1 MSPQEAHR
9 RTVAGEEKGRPMS
22 RDEGDQR
29 GIVTK
34 DSPYPS
40 VSETLERL
48 QEAVRKKGLGIF
60 AVVDHSGEA
69 QRVGLRM
76 PDTKLLIF
84 GSPKAGTPLMV
95 ASPLLALDLPL
106 KTLVWE
112 DQGQVKVSY
121 NATSYLARRHDL
133 PSELVKNIAGIDAI
147 VDGALRT

>member
-1 MSPQEAHR
+1 
-9 RTVAGEEKGRPMS
+9 MS

-48 QEAVRKKGLGIF
+48 EEAVRKKGLGIF

-84 GSPKAGTPLMV
+84 GSPKAGTPLMM

-106 KTLVWE
+106 KALVWE
-112 DQGQVKVSY
+112 DGDRVRVSY
-121 NATSYLARRHDL
+121 NATSYLAQRYNL
-133 PSELVKNIAGIDAI
+133 PSELAENLAGIDAL
-147 VDGALRT
+147 VDGVLGA

>member
-1 MSPQEAHR
+1 VSHD
-9 RTVAGEEKGRPMS
+9 KGN
-22 RDEGDQR
+22 QR

-34 DSPYPS
+34 DSPYFS

-48 QEAVRKKGLGIF
+48 EEAVRRKGLGIF

-69 QRVGLRM
+69 KRVGLRM

-106 KTLVWE
+106 KVLVWE
-112 DQGQVKVSY
+112 DGDRVRVSY
-121 NATSYLARRHDL
+121 NATSYLAQRYDL
-133 PSELVKNIAGIDAI
+133 PNEMAENIAGIDAL
-147 VDGALRT
+147 VDGTLGV

>member
-1 MSPQEAHR
+1 MSH
-9 RTVAGEEKGRPMS
+9 
-22 RDEGDQR
+22 DEGDRR

-34 DSPYPS
+34 DSPYSS

-48 QEAVRKKGLGIF
+48 EEAVRKKGLRII

-69 QRVGLRM
+69 ERVGLRM

-106 KTLVWE
+106 KALVWE
-112 DQGQVKVSY
+112 DGDRVRVSY
-121 NATSYLARRHDL
+121 NATSYLVQRYDL
-133 PSELVKNIAGIDAI
+133 PSELSKNIAGIAAL
-147 VDGALRT
+147 VEGVLGA

>member
-1 MSPQEAHR
+1 MPIQSN
-9 RTVAGEEKGRPMS
+9 GDEK
-22 RDEGDQR
+22 

-34 DSPYPS
+34 ASPYAS
-40 VSETLERL
+40 VSETLERI
-48 QEAVRKKGLGIF
+48 QKTVSEKGLDVF
-60 AVVDHSGEA
+60 ALIDHSGAAE
-69 QRVGLRM
+69 RVGLEM
-76 PDTKLLIF
+76 QEAKLLIF
-84 GSPKAGTPLMV
+84 GSPKGGTPLMV

-121 NATSYLARRHDL
+121 NATSYLGRRHDL

>member
-1 MSPQEAHR
+1 VSHD
-9 RTVAGEEKGRPMS
+9 KGN
-22 RDEGDQR
+22 QR

-34 DSPYPS
+34 DSPYSS

-48 QEAVRKKGLGIF
+48 EEAVRRKGLGIF

-69 QRVGLRM
+69 KRVGLRM

-106 KTLVWE
+106 KVLVWE
-112 DQGQVKVSY
+112 DGDRVRVSY
-121 NATSYLARRHDL
+121 NATSYLAQRYDL
-133 PSELVKNIAGIDAI
+133 PNEMAENIAGIAAL
-147 VDGALRT
+147 VDGTLGV

>member
-1 MSPQEAHR
+1 
-9 RTVAGEEKGRPMS
+9 MS

-48 QEAVRKKGLGIF
+48 EEAVRKKGLGIF

-106 KTLVWE
+106 KALVWE
-112 DQGQVKVSY
+112 DGGRVRVSY
-121 NATSYLARRHDL
+121 NATSYLAQRYNL
-133 PSELVKNIAGIDAI
+133 PSELAENIAGIDAL
-147 VDGALRT
+147 VDGVLGA